1 MISMD
6 QARTLKGKTLL
17 GAGGSKLG
25 TIDSLYADRE
35 DGDLTFATVN
45 TGKFGS
51 KTSFVPLGEASLKGD
66 DVVVAYDEDLVSSAP
81 QIDEDSDL
89 SPEEEQRLYAHYG
102 LSGNENYNAQFTADT
117 SADTSDRENV
127 HGTVGHDTS
136 GPTTDDAMTRSEEQL
151 RVGKQQV
158 ETGRVRLRKFVV
170 EENVTETVPVTRE
183 EVRIEREPI
192 TDANVGNA
200 MDGPAISEEEHEVVL
215 HAERAVVQKEAVP
228 VERVR
233 VDVDT
238 VTEQQQ
244 VNETVRK
251 EQIEMEGGEA
261 TTRQSGD
268 VYPEGERTETKS
280 ELDIEPRR

>member
-1 MISMD
+1 MD
-6 QARTLKGKTLL
+6 QARTLKGKTLK
-17 GAGGSKLG
+17 GSGGSKLG

-45 TGKFGS
+45 TGKFGG
-51 KTSFVPLGEASLKGD
+51 KTSFVPLGEATLQGD
-66 DVVVAYDEDLVSSAP
+66 DVVVAYDEELVASAP
-81 QIDEDSDL
+81 QISEDSDL

-102 LSGNENYNAQFTADT
+102 LSGNENYNAQFNAGTAGDT
-117 SADTSDRENV
+117 TGNT
-127 HGTVGHDTS
+127 HGTAGHDTS

-151 RVGKQQV
+151 RVGKQEV

-238 VTEQQQ
+238 VTEEQQ

-261 TTRQSGD
+261 TTRSAGD

-280 ELDIEPRR
+280 ELDIEPRK

>member
-17 GAGGSKLG
+17 GAGQSKLG

-51 KTSFVPLGEASLKGD
+51 KTSFVPLGEATLQGD
-66 DVVVAYDEDLVSSAP
+66 NVVVAYDEERVSSAP

-102 LSGNENYNAQFTADT
+102 LSGNENYNAQFTAGT
-117 SADTSDRENV
+117 GMGNE

-136 GPTTDDAMTRSEEQL
+136 GPTTDDAMTRSEEQV
-151 RVGKQQV
+151 RVGTQTT
-158 ETGRVRLRKFVV
+158 EAGRVRLRKFVT

-192 TDANVGNA
+192 TDANMGKA

-215 HAERAVVQKEAVP
+215 HAEQAVVQKEAVP

-251 EQIEMEGGEA
+251 EQIEMEDGGA
-261 TTRQSGD
+261 G
-268 VYPEGERTETKS
+268 VYPTEGSRTETDTDSK
-280 ELDIEPRR
+280 LDIEPRR